1 MYDILFIG
9 IHSKLYNRRPQ
20 SIYIYTYKWYRIILT
35 SSIVYKYQLIAD
47 LYVEQTNYRSA
58 VLVITDC
65 TF

>member
-1 MYDILFIG
+1 M
-9 IHSKLYNRRPQ
+9 
-20 SIYIYTYKWYRIILT
+20 LT

-47 LYVEQTNYRSA
+47 LYIEQTNYHNA